1 MGVGIRF
8 ARRKGCEIN
17 KPRKFFIT
25 GDYSSAA
32 KRQETELAK
41 RIHTSRA
48 ALNKLLDEKDAS
60 LNLTTLSSAAVPLG
74 KKVSLQLTPA

>member
-1 MGVGIRF
+1 VQW
-8 ARRKGCEIN
+8 KGREIN
-17 KPRKFFIT
+17 KTRKFFIT

-48 ALNKLLDEKDAS
+48 ALNKLLNEKDTS
-60 LNLTTLSSAAVPLG
+60 MNFTTLSSAAVALG
-74 KKVSLQLTPA
+74 KKVGLQLTPA

>member
-8 ARRKGCEIN
+8 VRSKGGEIN

-25 GDYSSAA
+25 GDYSLAA
-32 KRQETELAK
+32 ERQETELAK

-60 LNLTTLSSAAVPLG
+60 LNLTTLSSAAAALG